1 MDEKTKPNDL
11 YTLTSNTMG
20 VSNNDNDNSNDA
32 TNGNWWWEH
41 GVAT

>member
-1 MDEKTKPNDL
+1 MDERTRPNHF
-11 YTLTSNTMG
+11 YTLASNTTG

-32 TNGNWWWEH
+32 TNGCQWGEH